1 ANLQTSTDPLR
12 LVEAA
17 LLGLLFLAAVA
28 VLSLPAAR
36 TASAQLGWVSLW
48 LLGLPAAAL
57 AMARWLA
64 WSRLRTVDTPAPAA
78 MAPARRRRAS
88 VVPARRRA
96 APRRQ
101 ARPLAEG
108 LSRGAAGGAARLAR
122 APSGPSAQHLRRF
135 AADDHHVR
143 RAARE
148 QAHADHAGDL
158 VEPLLHHHR
167 IDDLQAV
174 HVEHPVAVVGDHA

>member
-1 ANLQTSTDPLR
+1 MTRSASLQTSTDPLR
-12 LVEAA
+12 LVEGA

-64 WSRLRTVDTPAPAA
+64 WSRLRTGATPAPAGLA
-78 MAPARRRRAS
+78 SIRRRRAPAGPARRRI
-88 VVPARRRA
+88 

-101 ARPLAEG
+101 ARPLAVG
-108 LSRGAAGGAARLAR
+108 LSR
-122 APSGPSAQHLRRF
+122 
-135 AADDHHVR
+135 
-143 RAARE
+143 
-148 QAHADHAGDL
+148 
-158 VEPLLHHHR
+158 
-167 IDDLQAV
+167 
-174 HVEHPVAVVGDHA
+174 

>member
-1 ANLQTSTDPLR
+1 MTRSANLQTSTDPLR

-57 AMARWLA
+57 AVARWLA

-101 ARPLAEG
+101 ARPLAVG
-108 LSRGAAGGAARLAR
+108 LSR
-122 APSGPSAQHLRRF
+122 
-135 AADDHHVR
+135 
-143 RAARE
+143 
-148 QAHADHAGDL
+148 
-158 VEPLLHHHR
+158 
-167 IDDLQAV
+167 
-174 HVEHPVAVVGDHA
+174 